1 MSFLANLN
9 KYKSKPI
16 CFDINQKKKLLYSDI
31 TKTCKKINNIANRRS
46 LVFIVYTNTLD
57 FIKIYLSI
65 LKLKIVPLILNENIN
80 EKFINRLAK
89 EYRPYLIFYHKK
101 FF

>member
-1 MSFLANLN
+1 M
-9 KYKSKPI
+9 
-16 CFDINQKKKLLYSDI
+16 
-31 TKTCKKINNIANRRS
+31 
-46 LVFIVYTNTLD
+46 YTNTLD

-89 EYRPYLIFYHKK
+89 EYRPYLIFYPKK
-101 FF
+101 NSKINFSENYFYKKIKIIIKLIKILLY